1 MIVGAEPTPLLAYG
15 LGLFMAQGSVLL
27 LATSLSRR
35 VGVLLGDQGRRLAAF
50 LWVGLGA
57 ALTWSVIVG

>member
-1 MIVGAEPTPLLAYG
+1 
-15 LGLFMAQGSVLL
+15 MAQGSVLL

-50 LWVGLGA
+50 LLVGLGA